1 MAGHC
6 LRPIMGNQRI
16 SRNLFANLDYANLT
30 GRENTIH
37 SGLKGD
43 IMLRRFKF
51 AFAIALLAFFGA
63 AIAEGNLAA
72 FPPEDF
78 YLQIDETEDGKPVI
92 DVEEFHLVTGNYYR
106 FNITS
111 SGETDWRLELP
122 ELLANSHL
130 RILTVNDGIEIQLQ
144 AMVFRAIEFDE
155 PGKVSFSFVPIRPG
169 TYSFTIGRNPIAQGL
184 AAGTEGVQEEEFRA
198 EGRFIVE

>member
-1 MAGHC
+1 MFRQLRLTFALTLMVSFGVAMA
-6 LRPIMGNQRI
+6 Q
-16 SRNLFANLDYANLT
+16 
-30 GRENTIH
+30 
-37 SGLKGD
+37 
-43 IMLRRFKF
+43 
-51 AFAIALLAFFGA
+51 
-63 AIAEGNLAA
+63 GNLAA

-92 DVEEFHLVTGNYYR
+92 DTEEFRLVTGQYYR

-111 SGETDWRLELP
+111 TGETDWRLELP
-122 ELLANSHL
+122 ELLSNSHL
-130 RILTVNDGIEIQLQ
+130 RVLTVNDGIELHLQ